1 MGRGI
6 GTDIVRRPQQPAAP
20 SLPQLPSRPVA
31 PPIARSRQPKQEPRS
46 RPARTRLSVQA
57 KTRRVS
63 KRWWLEI
70 GQYPL
75 IAAVALG
82 AAYSGVFGQFLIAFY
97 IAFAVVTRR
106 TSQLSFGAAV
116 FLLVTI
122 PLFQGLNQPIIDQNV
137 ATYVFELLAFGT
149 AQAVWEQRK
158 IDKTAN

>member
-1 MGRGI
+1 
-6 GTDIVRRPQQPAAP
+6 
-20 SLPQLPSRPVA
+20 
-31 PPIARSRQPKQEPRS
+31 
-46 RPARTRLSVQA
+46 
-57 KTRRVS
+57 
-63 KRWWLEI
+63 LEI